1 MATADSDKATN
12 PASTKKRHWMKR
24 PTILRV
30 LSQPGFSRLLLSEM
44 LFDIGILARI
54 AADSWLAYDITGS
67 NLWVGIVAGAR
78 AVPKFLFPLF
88 SGVIAD
94 RLNRRLLVSLTR
106 YALALFCIVQA
117 ILIATGIMNQWH
129 QVALAFLS
137 GSTVAIGAP
146 AFWALL
152 SDSVEPGML
161 SRATASITFVTN
173 TGEMVGPLLAGFL
186 IAFAGAEYSFATVAV
201 LYLISAFL
209 ILKVPLGGQQNTSA
223 EEGKDG
229 SSSYFQ
235 GIKEGLIYAR
245 KSPTLPWLFAMLTA
259 TSILGVAI
267 FPLLPEYATKVFEV
281 ESFGFGLMTGVLGA
295 GMAVG
300 SAIIAITGMP
310 RKTMPVI
317 LIAGLIWDC
326 GMITFGFSRVFV
338 LTLFVLF
345 VMGVSAMYWVNA
357 ALSMF
362 QRAAVGNMRGRVMSL
377 YTMGMGIFPLG
388 WAYGGALSSWIGNE
402 WTLIISAMGGTPL
415 VIAAMLA
422 SPGLRRS

>member
-1 MATADSDKATN
+1 MATADSDKTTESALTE
-12 PASTKKRHWMKR
+12 KRRWKR
-24 PTILRV
+24 RPEILRV
-30 LSQPGFSRLLLSEM
+30 LSQPGFSRLLLSEA
-44 LFDIGILARI
+44 LYDIGILARI
-54 AADSWLAYDITGS
+54 ATDSWLAYDITGS

-78 AVPKFLFPLF
+78 AIPKFLFPLF

-94 RLNRRLLVSLTR
+94 RLDRRLLVSSTR
-106 YALALFCIVQA
+106 YALAFLCLVQA
-117 ILIATGIMNQWH
+117 ILIGTGVMNEWH
-129 QVALAFLS
+129 QVALAFLA

-152 SDSVEPGML
+152 SDSSEPRML

-173 TGEMVGPLLAGFL
+173 TGEMAGPLLAGFL
-186 IAFAGAEYSFATVAV
+186 IAFAGAEYSFAVVAA

-209 ILKVPLGGQQNTSA
+209 ILRVPIGRQQNISA
-223 EEGKDG
+223 EESKDG
-229 SSSYFQ
+229 ASSYFQ

-245 KSPTLPWLFAMLTA
+245 KSQTLPWLFAMLVA

-267 FPLLPEYATKVFEV
+267 FPLLPEYAAKVFDV
-281 ESFGFGLMTGVLGA
+281 AGFGFGLMTGVLGA
-295 GMAVG
+295 GMMVG

-310 RKTMPVI
+310 RKVMPVI
-317 LIAGLIWDC
+317 LVAGLVWDC
-326 GMITFGFSRVFV
+326 GMIAFGFSRVFI
-338 LTLFVLF
+338 LTLLVLF

-357 ALSMF
+357 ALYLF

-415 VIAAMLA
+415 VIVAILA